1 MTIKKVMMDGNMFD
15 PAVLNITPE
24 TVLETFKKGVSNVT
38 ALSLGS
44 GYVTPAAAP
53 HLIQHSFRMLAAISF
68 ATDFS
73 FKQAEALKNA
83 AA

>member
-1 MTIKKVMMDGNMFD
+1 MDGNMFD

-68 ATDFS
+68 ATDFK

-83 AA
+83 AAS

>member
-1 MTIKKVMMDGNMFD
+1 MDGAMFD
-15 PAVLNITPE
+15 PAVLNITAE
-24 TVLETFKKGVSNVT
+24 TVLASFKKGVSNVT

-73 FKQAEALKNA
+73 FKEADALKNA